1 MVSSGLTV
9 PVLIV
14 IAFLVLGI
22 LVLLSVTNGQRHRSE
37 LLRDKFGPEYTRTV
51 ERVGDRREA
60 EAELAA
66 RTKRVQEL
74 DIHSVSPQEISRFQ
88 RAWQDAQARFVDDP
102 SGAVSEADRLITQL
116 IQARGY
122 PMGDFEQR
130 AADISVN
137 YPNVVQNY
145 RSAHEIALRNE
156 RGQASTED
164 LRQAMVYYRD
174 LFKDLLANQ
183 QPKPVEEV
191 SR

>member
-88 RAWQDAQARFVDDP
+88 QAWQDAQARFVDDP
-102 SGAVSEADRLITQL
+102 AGAVSEADRLITQL